1 MVVSCT
7 NFNNLLT
14 FFQIESMFVISI
26 METLHGDTEKLPQDP
41 LSDFSIWRRF
51 IEYRKEVQWDN
62 ILDQVET
69 LESQFNLNPD
79 GSKAWER
86 FVNEPVI
93 DQYGQVWM
101 IWKNPDTSSPNPKDR
116 YQIYKMPDGKY
127 KFNYVFIDD
136 LSIVDFV
143 PTSISILQGSI
154 YTFSVGFDN
163 FGEAELLHIITSDK
177 TDINKTSEYCHLFNY
192 EREKWE
198 IHRRRMKHDND
209 SYSSMEELRE
219 IYERYEKWLRKQGN
233 NSFNAEKMFGEVYDN
248 YGVIQQKLAEASIIN
263 SLNQL
268 SNDSRL
274 NATIE
279 V

>member
-26 METLHGDTEKLPQDP
+26 METLHGCTEKLPQDP
-41 LSDFSIWRRF
+41 LSDFSIWGRL
-51 IEYRKEVQWDN
+51 IEYRKKVQWGN
-62 ILDQVET
+62 ILKQVKE
-69 LESQFNLNPD
+69 LESNFDRN
-79 GSKAWER
+79 KAWER

-116 YQIYKMPDGKY
+116 YQIYKMPDDKD
-127 KFNYVFIDD
+127 KFDYVFIDD

-154 YTFSVGFDN
+154 YQFSVGFDN
-163 FGEAELLHIITSDK
+163 FGDEEVLNIQMSDK
-177 TDINKTSEYCHLFNY
+177 INEYYCLISNH

-198 IHRRRMKHDND
+198 AHRRWMKHDND
-209 SYSSMEELRE
+209 SYSSMEELRK
-219 IYERYEKWLRKQGN
+219 IYERYGKWQRKQGN
-233 NSFNAEKMFGEVYDN
+233 NSFNAKEIFGKIYDN
-248 YGVIQQKLAEASIIN
+248 YGRIQQKLAEASIIN
-263 SLNQL
+263 SLTTV
-268 SNDSRL
+268 
-274 NATIE
+274 A
-279 V
+279 

>member
-26 METLHGDTEKLPQDP
+26 METLHGYTEKLPQDP

-51 IEYRKEVQWDN
+51 IEYRKEVQWGD
-62 ILDQVET
+62 ILAQVEE
-69 LESQFNLNPD
+69 LESNFDRN
-79 GSKAWER
+79 KAWER

-101 IWKNPDTSSPNPKDR
+101 IWKNPDTSSPNPKDQ
-116 YQIYKMPDGKY
+116 YQMYKIPYDKD
-127 KFNYVFIDD
+127 KFDYVFIDD

-198 IHRRRMKHDND
+198 SHRRWMKYDND
-209 SYSSMEELRE
+209 SYSSMEELRK
-219 IYERYEKWLRKQGN
+219 IYERYEKWLKKQGN
-233 NSFNAEKMFGEVYDN
+233 NSFNAKKIFGEIYDN
-248 YGVIQQKLAEASIIN
+248 YGGIQQKLAEASIIN
-263 SLNQL
+263 SLTQL

>member
-14 FFQIESMFVISI
+14 FFQIESIFKLHT
-26 METLHGDTEKLPQDP
+26 METLHGHTGELPQDP
-41 LSDFSIWRRF
+41 LSDFSIWGRL
-51 IEYRKEVQWDN
+51 IEYRKKVQWDN
-62 ILDQVET
+62 ILEQVKE
-69 LESQFNLNPD
+69 LESKFD
-79 GSKAWER
+79 RSKTWEK
-86 FVNEPVI
+86 FVNKPVI

-116 YQIYKMPDGKY
+116 YQIYKMPYDKDE
-127 KFNYVFIDD
+127 FDYVFIDD

-143 PTSISILQGSI
+143 PTSISILRGSI
-154 YTFSVGFDN
+154 YQFSVGFDN
-163 FGEAELLHIITSDK
+163 FGDVEILHIITSDK

-198 IHRRRMKHDND
+198 IHRRRMEHDNG
-209 SYSSMEELRE
+209 SYDSMEELRE
-219 IYERYEKWLRKQGN
+219 IYKRYEKWLKKQGN
-233 NSFNAEKMFGEVYDN
+233 DSFNAEKIFGEIYDN
-248 YGVIQQKLAEASIIN
+248 YGRILQKLAEASIIN
-263 SLNQL
+263 SLTQL
-268 SNDSRL
+268 SDDSRL

>member
-1 MVVSCT
+1 MVVPCT

-51 IEYRKEVQWDN
+51 IEYRKKVQWGN
-62 ILDQVET
+62 ILKQVEE
-69 LESQFNLNPD
+69 LESNFDRN
-79 GSKAWER
+79 KAWKR
-86 FVNEPVI
+86 FVKEPVV

-101 IWKNPDTSSPNPKDR
+101 IWENPATSSSNPKDR
-116 YQIYKMPDGKY
+116 YQIYKMPYDKDE
-127 KFNYVFIDD
+127 FDYVFIDD

-198 IHRRRMKHDND
+198 SHRRWMKYDND
-209 SYSSMEELRE
+209 SYSSMEELRK
-219 IYERYEKWLRKQGN
+219 IYERYEKWLKKQGN
-233 NSFNAEKMFGEVYDN
+233 NSFNAKEIFGKIYDN
-248 YGVIQQKLAEASIIN
+248 YGGIQQKLAEASIIN

-279 V
+279 I

>member
-1 MVVSCT
+1 MRMVVSCT

-14 FFQIESMFVISI
+14 FFQIESIFKLHT
-26 METLHGDTEKLPQDP
+26 METLHGHTGELPQDP

-51 IEYRKEVQWDN
+51 IEYRKKVQWDD
-62 ILDQVET
+62 ILAQVEK
-69 LESQFNLNPD
+69 LESNFDRN
-79 GSKAWER
+79 KAWER

-101 IWKNPDTSSPNPKDR
+101 IWKNPDTSSPNLKDQ
-116 YQIYKMPDGKY
+116 YQMYKMPYDKDE
-127 KFNYVFIDD
+127 FDYVFIDD

-198 IHRRRMKHDND
+198 SHRRWMKYDND
-209 SYSSMEELRE
+209 SYSSMEELRK
-219 IYERYEKWLRKQGN
+219 IYERYEKWLKKQGN
-233 NSFNAEKMFGEVYDN
+233 NSFNAKEIFGKIYDN
-248 YGVIQQKLAEASIIN
+248 YGGIQQKLAEASIIN
-263 SLNQL
+263 SLTMLQ
-268 SNDSRL
+268 
-274 NATIE
+274 
-279 V
+279 

>member
-14 FFQIESMFVISI
+14 FFQIERMFVISI

-51 IEYRKEVQWDN
+51 IEYRKKVQWDD
-62 ILDQVET
+62 ILAQVNE
-69 LESQFNLNPD
+69 LESNFDRN
-79 GSKAWER
+79 KAWER
-86 FVNEPVI
+86 FVKEPVI

-116 YQIYKMPDGKY
+116 YQIYKMPYDKDE
-127 KFNYVFIDD
+127 FDYVFIDD

-198 IHRRRMKHDND
+198 IHRRRTKHDND
-209 SYSSMEELRE
+209 SYNSMEELRE
-219 IYERYEKWLRKQGN
+219 IYKRYEKWLKKQGN
-233 NSFNAEKMFGEVYDN
+233 DSFNAEKIFGEIYDN
-248 YGVIQQKLAEASIIN
+248 YGRILQKLAEASIIN

-268 SNDSRL
+268 SNDNRL